1 MRMIGKVIL
10 IALGLFT
17 AWSVYNAL
25 TVRKVGGRQAGRA
38 LSSRHAGLPR
48 PVLPAA
54 VLGLAG
60 PEPREGDCG

>member
-1 MRMIGKVIL
+1 MRTISKVIL

-25 TVRKVGGRQAGRA
+25 TARKVGGRQAGRT

-60 PEPREGDCG
+60 PELPERDCG